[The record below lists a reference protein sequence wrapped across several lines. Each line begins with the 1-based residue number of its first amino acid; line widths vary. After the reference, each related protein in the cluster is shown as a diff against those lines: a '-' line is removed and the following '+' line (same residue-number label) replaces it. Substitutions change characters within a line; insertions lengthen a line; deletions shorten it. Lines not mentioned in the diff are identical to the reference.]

1 MTEGQEGES
10 GRTAAAIDTLVTV
23 FMLDGREYAIPAVS
37 IIEAV
42 RMAAL
47 TPLPQAAP
55 WQAGALNLRGRV
67 IPVIHLRQRLGLNRS
82 EPGLDTRILVV
93 EQSGTTAGLL
103 VDAIVGVETPLE
115 STSEPAAGDPFASA
129 ILRSGERL
137 IVALDLVAVLA
148 GAPEA
153 GDGA

>member
-1 MTEGQEGES
+1 MTEGQEGGS
-10 GRTAAAIDTLVTV
+10 GRTADATDTLVTV
-23 FMLDGREYAIPAVS
+23 FSLERREYAIPVES
-37 IIEAV
+37 VVEAV

-47 TPLPQAAP
+47 TPLPRAAP

-67 IPVIHLRQRLGLNRS
+67 IPVIDLRQRLGLTPS

-115 STSEPAAGDPFASA
+115 SAGEPTAGDPFACA

-137 IVALDLVAVLA
+137 IVALDVAAVLA
-148 GAPEA
+148 AAGA
-153 GDGA
+153 GDDA